1 MGTPYGLG
9 ARELDVG
16 RGSLARC
23 SAASIRLSAPLPRL
37 LTLPALL
44 SVLGGC
50 VQPPPPPP
58 PPTFSLISPSAQ
70 TFTDQATYQST
81 LESIANVP
89 LAAEIDG
96 RIVAMPMREGQMV
109 RPGDPLFRL
118 DQIQQQ
124 ATVAANKAEALKD
137 RLEAERYIFLNQQGA
152 ASTKERDAKV
162 TAAIASAEQLKAST
176 ATLAYKDVTAP
187 IAGMV
192 GDIQHKLGAVVR
204 RGETITTIVDNRRL
218 WVRLDVPG
226 ELAYRVKLGMPV
238 ELQAPDKPE
247 LKAMGTVTFIAP
259 SLDRRTQTLLVK
271 ATFDNPDGALRDQQR
286 VQASL
291 RFGSGE
297 TLAIPQAAVLL
308 QAGQTF
314 VFRAVSPAEAQRLI
328 GAPITPAPP
337 AGSLVAVQTP
347 VTLGSLQGGRFAV
360 LKGLNSSDAVVL
372 GNLAQLRS
380 GMVIPRQ

>member
-1 MGTPYGLG
+1 M
-9 ARELDVG
+9 
-16 RGSLARC
+16 LAF
-23 SAASIRLSAPLPRL
+23 
-37 LTLPALL
+37 TALL
-44 SVLGGC
+44 ATLIGC
-50 VQPPPPPP
+50 VKPPPPPP
-58 PPTFSLISPSAQ
+58 QSTFSLTSPTRQ

-96 RIVAMPMREGQMV
+96 RIVAMPMREGQLV

-118 DQIQQQ
+118 DQLQQQ
-124 ATVAANKAEALKD
+124 ASVAAAAAQARED

-152 ASTKERDAKV
+152 ASTKQRDSKV
-162 TAAIASAEQLKAST
+162 TAAITSAEQLKASA

-192 GDIQHKLGAVVR
+192 GDIQHKLGSVVR
-204 RGETITTIVDNRRL
+204 RGEAITTIVDNSRL

-226 ELAYRVKLGMPV
+226 EQAYRLRLGMPV
-238 ELQAPDKPE
+238 ELQAPDKPV
-247 LKAMGTVTFIAP
+247 LNAIGAVTFIAP

-291 RFGSGE
+291 SFGRE
-297 TLAIPQAAVLL
+297 QKLAIPQAAVLL

-314 VFRAVSPAEAQRLI
+314 VFRAVRPAEAQRLI
-328 GAPITPAPP
+328 GTAIKPAPS
-337 AGSLVAVQTP
+337 ANDLVAVQTP

-360 LKGLNSSDAVVL
+360 IKGLSTSDAVVL

-380 GMVIPRQ
+380 GMVIPRR

>member
-1 MGTPYGLG
+1 M
-9 ARELDVG
+9 
-16 RGSLARC
+16 LAFT
-23 SAASIRLSAPLPRL
+23 ALFA
-37 LTLPALL
+37 TLI
-44 SVLGGC
+44 GC
-50 VQPPPPPP
+50 VKPPPPPP
-58 PPTFSLISPSAQ
+58 QSTFSLTSPTRQ

-96 RIVAMPMREGQMV
+96 RIVAMPMREGQLV

-118 DQIQQQ
+118 DQLQQQ
-124 ATVAANKAEALKD
+124 ASVAAAAAQARED

-152 ASTKERDAKV
+152 ASTKQRDSKV
-162 TAAIASAEQLKAST
+162 TAAITSAEQLKASA

-192 GDIQHKLGAVVR
+192 GDIQHKLGSVVR
-204 RGETITTIVDNRRL
+204 RGETITTIVDNSRL

-226 ELAYRVKLGMPV
+226 EQAYRLRLGMPV
-238 ELQAPDKPE
+238 ELQAPDKPV
-247 LKAMGTVTFIAP
+247 LNAIGAVTFIAP

-291 RFGSGE
+291 SFGRE
-297 TLAIPQAAVLL
+297 QKLAIPQAAVLL

-314 VFRAVSPAEAQRLI
+314 VFRAVRPAEAQRLI
-328 GAPITPAPP
+328 GAAIKPAPS
-337 AGSLVAVQTP
+337 ANDLVAVQTP

-360 LKGLNSSDAVVL
+360 IKGLSTSDAVVL

-380 GMVIPRQ
+380 GMVIPRR

>member
-1 MGTPYGLG
+1 MRRSIQSGRMVLCLG
-9 ARELDVG
+9 
-16 RGSLARC
+16 
-23 SAASIRLSAPLPRL
+23 
-37 LTLPALL
+37 LL
-44 SVLGGC
+44 SLVSLSSC
-50 VQPPPPPP
+50 VKPPQPPP
-58 PPTFSLISPSAQ
+58 PPTFSLINPTRQ
-70 TFTDQATYQST
+70 TFKDQATYQST
-81 LESIANVP
+81 LESIVNVP

-96 RIVAMPMREGQMV
+96 RIVAMPMREGQLV

-118 DQIQQQ
+118 DQLQLQ
-124 ATVAANKAEALKD
+124 ASVAAAAAQARED
-137 RLEAERYIFLNQQGA
+137 RLEAQRYIFLNEQGA
-152 ASTKERDAKV
+152 TSTKQRDAKV
-162 TAAIASAEQLKAST
+162 TAAITSAEQLKASA

-204 RGETITTIVDNRRL
+204 RGEMITTIVDNRSL

-226 ELAYRVKLGMPV
+226 EQAYRVRLGMPV
-238 ELQAPDKPE
+238 ELQAPDKPA
-247 LKAMGTVTFIAP
+247 LKAMGQVTFIAP

-271 ATFDNPDGALRDQQR
+271 ATFNNADGALRDQQR

-291 RFGSGE
+291 RFGTSN
-297 TLAIPQAAVLL
+297 TLALPQAAVLL

-314 VFRAVSPAEAQRLI
+314 VFRAVPPSEAQRLI

-337 AGSLVAVQTP
+337 AGALVAVQTP

-360 LKGLNSSDAVVL
+360 LKGLGGRDVVVI

-380 GMVIPRQ
+380 GMVIPRK

>member
-1 MGTPYGLG
+1 MRAEEPVVVPLVKL
-9 ARELDVG
+9 R
-16 RGSLARC
+16 RF
-23 SAASIRLSAPLPRL
+23 APLGPAL
-37 LTLPALL
+37 AVPALL
-44 SVLGGC
+44 AALGGC
-50 VQPPPPPP
+50 VKPPPPQ
-58 PPTFSLISPSAQ
+58 PPTFSLISPTRQ

-81 LESIANVP
+81 LESIVNVP

-96 RIVAMPMREGQMV
+96 RIVAMTMREGQMV
-109 RPGDPLFRL
+109 RPGDRLFRL

-124 ATVAANKAEALKD
+124 ASVAANKAEALKD

-152 ASTKERDAKV
+152 TSAKERDAKV

-176 ATLAYKDVTAP
+176 ATLAYKDVAAP

-192 GDIQHKLGAVVR
+192 GDIQYKLGAVVR
-204 RGETITTIVDNRRL
+204 RGETITNIVDNRRL

-238 ELQAPDKPE
+238 ALQAPDKPE
-247 LKAMGTVTFIAP
+247 LKATGAVTFIAP

-271 ATFDNPDGALRDQQR
+271 ATFNNADGALRDQQR

-291 RFGSGE
+291 RFGS
-297 TLAIPQAAVLL
+297 TDKLAIPQAAVLL

-337 AGSLVAVQTP
+337 AGALVAVQVP
-347 VTLGSLQGGRFAV
+347 VTLGSLQGNRFAV
-360 LKGLNSSDAVVL
+360 LNGLGASDAVVV
-372 GNLAQLRS
+372 GNLAMLRS
-380 GMVIPRQ
+380 GMVIPRK

>member
-1 MGTPYGLG
+1 MRPSTQ
-9 ARELDVG
+9 
-16 RGSLARC
+16 
-23 SAASIRLSAPLPRL
+23 ASRSRSRVALIS
-37 LTLPALL
+37 LPALL
-44 SVLGGC
+44 AGLAGC
-50 VQPPPPPP
+50 VKPPPPPP
-58 PPTFSLISPSAQ
+58 PPSFSLISPSAQ

-96 RIVAMPMREGQMV
+96 RIVAMAMHEGQLV

-124 ATVAANKAEALKD
+124 ATVAANAAEARKD

-152 ASTKERDAKV
+152 TSTKERDAKV

-360 LKGLNSSDAVVL
+360 LKGLNTSDAVVL

-380 GMVIPRQ
+380 GMVIPRK

>member
-1 MGTPYGLG
+1 MKPIVRHSVQPRHPASLG
-9 ARELDVG
+9 PM
-16 RGSLARC
+16 LAF
-23 SAASIRLSAPLPRL
+23 
-37 LTLPALL
+37 TALL
-44 SVLGGC
+44 ATLVGC
-50 VQPPPPPP
+50 VKPPPPPP
-58 PPTFSLISPSAQ
+58 QSTFSLTSPTRQ

-96 RIVAMPMREGQMV
+96 RIVAMPMREGQLV

-118 DQIQQQ
+118 DQLQQQ
-124 ATVAANKAEALKD
+124 ASVAAAAAQARED

-152 ASTKERDAKV
+152 ASTKQRDAKV
-162 TAAIASAEQLKAST
+162 TAAITSAEQLKASA

-187 IAGMV
+187 IVGMV
-192 GDIQHKLGAVVR
+192 GDIQHKLGSVVR
-204 RGETITTIVDNRRL
+204 QGETITNIVDNRRL

-226 ELAYRVKLGMPV
+226 EQAYRVRLRMPV
-238 ELQAPDKPE
+238 ELQAPDKPA
-247 LKAMGTVTFIAP
+247 LKAIGAVTFIAP

-291 RFGSGE
+291 RFGRE
-297 TLAIPQAAVLL
+297 QKLAIPQAAVLL

-314 VFRAVSPAEAQRLI
+314 VFRAVRPAEAQRLI
-328 GAPITPAPP
+328 GAAIKPAPS
-337 AGSLVAVQTP
+337 ANELVAVQTP

-360 LKGLNSSDAVVL
+360 IKGLSSSDAVVL

-380 GMVIPRQ
+380 GMVIPRR

>member
-1 MGTPYGLG
+1 MRTFVPP
-9 ARELDVG
+9 R
-16 RGSLARC
+16 R
-23 SAASIRLSAPLPRL
+23 SAPLGSVL
-37 LTLPALL
+37 VLPALL
-44 SVLGGC
+44 TALSGC
-50 VQPPPPPP
+50 VKPPPPPQ
-58 PPTFSLISPSAQ
+58 PTFSLVSPTRQ

-96 RIVAMPMREGQMV
+96 RIVAMPMREGQLV

-118 DQIQQQ
+118 DQLQQQ
-124 ATVAANKAEALKD
+124 ASVAAAAAQARED

-152 ASTKERDAKV
+152 ASTKQRDAKV
-162 TAAIASAEQLKAST
+162 TAAITSAEQLKASE

-192 GDIQHKLGAVVR
+192 GDIQHKLGSVVR

-238 ELQAPDKPE
+238 ELQAPDNPE
-247 LKAMGTVTFIAP
+247 LKSMGSVTFIAP

-271 ATFDNPDGALRDQQR
+271 ATFNNADGALRDQQR

-291 RFGSGE
+291 RFGSAE
-297 TLAIPQAAVLL
+297 TLAIPQGAVLL

-314 VFRAVSPAEAQRLI
+314 VFRAVSPAEAQRLL
-328 GAPITPAPP
+328 GSAITPQPP
-337 AGSLVAVQTP
+337 AGALVAVQVP
-347 VTLGSLQGGRFAV
+347 VTLGSLQGSRFAV
-360 LKGLNSSDAVVL
+360 LKGLAPSDAVVV

-380 GMVIPRQ
+380 GMVIPRR